1 MQKEKIEVFLFYIF
15 IGKVKLLLYNYTIKI
30 ILKYLVE
37 KWNSTNK
44 SCLF

>member
-1 MQKEKIEVFLFYIF
+1 MQKEKNWGFFLFYIL

-37 KWNSTNK
+37 K
-44 SCLF
+44 